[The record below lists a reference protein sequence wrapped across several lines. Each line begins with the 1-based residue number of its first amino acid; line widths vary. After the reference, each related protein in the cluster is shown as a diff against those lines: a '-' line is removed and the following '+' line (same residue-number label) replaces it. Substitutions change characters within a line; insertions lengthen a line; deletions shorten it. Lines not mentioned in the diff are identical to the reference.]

1 MKNIL
6 KGLLAVMAVAL
17 MASCDFLGNNNSKF
31 EKAVASQDFD
41 AAHQY
46 YTKNKSQ
53 KNAET
58 LFRAETAFLMSRG
71 ESEKVSALATELGVQ
86 SLYKTV
92 LAENMPTL
100 IKQKKFDE
108 AIEILTAWPFEY
120 SFNKQA
126 LSVRDEEFSTKM
138 EVLVEKSSRKYKGKV
153 AQCNVEYNEEMRQ
166 YNAMIDNIVAAAILD
181 KDKDLI
187 RKCIKLYGPTAVLKD
202 KTEASS
208 DFWDNKTYN
217 ATFELKYLDRD
228 DAKKEVSAAGIR
240 L

>member
-1 MKNIL
+1 M
-6 KGLLAVMAVAL
+6 LAVVL
-17 MASCDFLGNNNSKF
+17 MTSCDFLGNGNSKLD
-31 EKAVASQDFD
+31 KAIAAQDFD
-41 AAHQY
+41 AAHLY
-46 YTKNKSQ
+46 YSKNKSQ

-58 LFRAETAFLMSRG
+58 LFRAEAAFLMAHG
-71 ESEKVSALATELGVQ
+71 ESEKVAALATELGVQ

-92 LAENMPTL
+92 LTENMPTL

-138 EVLVEKSSRKYKGKV
+138 EILVEKSSKKYQGKV

-166 YNAMIDNIVAAAILD
+166 YNAMIDNIVAADILD

-187 RKCIKLYGPTAVLKD
+187 RKSLKLYGPTAVLKD
-202 KTEASS
+202 KTVASS